1 MFKFFI
7 IIFSINNSINENFIK
22 FLKDQIFM
30 ILFEIVI
37 HRLRNTGVKKRFFY

>member
-1 MFKFFI
+1 M
-7 IIFSINNSINENFIK
+7 NENFIK

-37 HRLRNTGVKKRFFY
+37 HRLRNTEVLLLK